1 MGITA
6 NFNPNEIDE
15 IFRELLNETER
26 QIIET
31 LHHVGE
37 EAVKLSRLPHAKDWQ
52 DQTGNLRSSVGYTIF
67 KDGKPLNANFQAVG
81 NGSEGIAQ
89 GEKLAAEVGSKTQ
102 GYALVVVAGMKYAVY
117 VESKGR
123 DVLTGAEAYAKQ
135 QVARELADMV
145 TNIKNAFK

>member
-6 NFNPNEIDE
+6 HFNPNEIDE
-15 IFRELLNETER
+15 VFRELLEETER

-31 LHHVGE
+31 LKHVGE
-37 EAVKLSRLPHAKDWQ
+37 EAVKLARLPHPKDWQ

-67 KDGKPLNANFQAVG
+67 KDGMPLKGNFQAVG
-81 NGSEGIAQ
+81 GGSEGIAQ
-89 GEKLAAEVGSKTQ
+89 GEKLAAEVGGKTK

-117 VESKGR
+117 VESKDR
-123 DVLTGAEAYAKQ
+123 DVLTGAELYAKQ
-135 QVARELADMV
+135 QIARELADMV

>member
-6 NFNPNEIDE
+6 NFNPNEIDDV
-15 IFRELLNETER
+15 FRELLEEVER
-26 QIIET
+26 QTIET
-31 LHHVGE
+31 LQHVGE
-37 EAVKLSRLPHAKDWQ
+37 EAVKLSRLPHAKDWR
-52 DQTGNLRSSVGYTIF
+52 DDTGNLRSSVGYTIF
-67 KDGKPLNANFQAVG
+67 KDGTPLKANFQAVG
-81 NGSEGIAQ
+81 GGSEGIAQ
-89 GEKLAAEVGSKTQ
+89 GEKLAAQVGGKTQ

-135 QVARELADMV
+135 QIARELADMI